1 MCAVIITLKMVGKKE
16 IQEISKKLNMPEEKI
31 EKILDDVSKPS
42 LTNSHCS
49 FDDVLGVG
57 PSDKSS

>member
-1 MCAVIITLKMVGKKE
+1 MIDKRKVLA
-16 IQEISKKLNMPEEKI
+16 ISKKLNMSEEKI

-49 FDDVLGVG
+49 FDDELGVG
-57 PSDKSS
+57 PSDKAN